1 MLWARTRRIL
11 DHLEKLGAFT
21 LNRSGF
27 PIVEVP
33 LADPGDL
40 ARAGRFLLDR
50 GIYVTPAFYPGVPR
64 EEVGFRIQVTA
75 ANTDDEVTELLA
87 ALDQLSD
94 VVPLR
99 QL

>member
-1 MLWARTRRIL
+1 MGESLSRPSGLPEA
-11 DHLEKLGAFT
+11 LG
-21 LNRSGF
+21 
-27 PIVEVP
+27 
-33 LADPGDL
+33 DPSEL
-40 ARAGRFLLDR
+40 
-50 GIYVTPAFYPGVPR
+50 AFYPGVPR